1 MLKQVKQQSS
11 LCTFWTFKYTSR
23 NFLQFHILEI
33 HFFNLYNSTMD
44 RFKHFSKTNYPSG
57 KGCHCW
63 HLRFSAFSH
72 LLAYLSFSAI
82 MLTLVSIQKCTKAKT
97 ASLLFFVLDMVLL
110 RLRWNHDIFFSR
122 RQLSGKTK
130 ENVFWCVVSLTS
142 SISLF
147 SFFSTFCLGDL
158 IKLLNV
164 RKHNVLF
171 VGF

>member
-97 ASLLFFVLDMVLL
+97 ASLLFFVLDMVCWDWGGIMAFFPVEDNFLAKQKKMYFGVL
-110 RLRWNHDIFFSR
+110 CLSHLAFLCLAFLYVLSRWSY
-122 RQLSGKTK
+122 
-130 ENVFWCVVSLTS
+130 
-142 SISLF
+142 
-147 SFFSTFCLGDL
+147 
-158 IKLLNV
+158 
-164 RKHNVLF
+164 
-171 VGF
+171 